1 VAVETLEEKLQHISD
16 TAKIRRTRFTEV
28 TPIIEEAIAE
38 LERLR
43 EFEFMYQG
51 LTK

>member
-1 VAVETLEEKLQHISD
+1 MSTLEEKLQHVSD
-16 TAKIRRTRFTEV
+16 TAKARRVRYSEV
-28 TPIIEEAIAE
+28 KPIIEEAIAE